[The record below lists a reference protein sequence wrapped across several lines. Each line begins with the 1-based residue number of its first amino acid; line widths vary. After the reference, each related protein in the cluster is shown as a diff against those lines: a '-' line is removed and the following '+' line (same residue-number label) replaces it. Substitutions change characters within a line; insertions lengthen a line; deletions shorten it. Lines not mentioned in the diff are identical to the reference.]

1 MKGYIWGSTSVLLVT
16 LAQLLMKWGMTQI
29 PLLSLAS
36 LAEMTWLFLQPHWLV
51 LLAVAAGIFA
61 YALSMLCWFFA
72 LYYLPLNRAYPLLS
86 VSYALVYLAAVLLP
100 WFNEPVTLLK
110 TLGTLFIL
118 FGVWLIN
125 SRSTAVSS
133 PK

>member
-1 MKGYIWGSTSVLLVT
+1 MKGYLWGAASVLLVT

-29 PLLSLAS
+29 PLLSLA
-36 LAEMTWLFLQPHWLV
+36 EMTLSFLQQYWLV
-51 LLAVAAGIFA
+51 LLAVAGGIFA

-72 LYYLPLNRAYPLLS
+72 LRYLPLNRAYPLLS
-86 VSYALVYLAAVLLP
+86 VSYALVYFGAVLLP
-100 WFNEPVTLLK
+100 WFNEPVTLFK
-110 TLGTLFIL
+110 TLGTLLIL

-125 SRSTAVSS
+125 SRSPVGSH

>member
-1 MKGYIWGSTSVLLVT
+1 MKGYLWGAVSVLLVT

-29 PLLSLAS
+29 PLLSTVDILWS
-36 LAEMTWLFLQPHWLV
+36 GLSGHRLP
-51 LLAVAAGIFA
+51 LLAVACGICG

-72 LYYLPLNRAYPLLS
+72 LRYLPLNRAYPLLS
-86 VSYALVYLAAVLLP
+86 VSYALVYLAAVMLP
-100 WFNEPVTLLK
+100 WFNEPLTWLK

-125 SRSTAVSS
+125 HNGGARVRN
-133 PK
+133 

>member
-1 MKGYIWGSTSVLLVT
+1 MKGYVWGAASVLLVT
-16 LAQLLMKWGMTQI
+16 LAQLLMKGGMAQI
-29 PLLSLAS
+29 PLLAFSDVSFSLIS
-36 LAEMTWLFLQPHWLV
+36 RYWLALLV
-51 LLAVAAGIFA
+51 VGCGIFG

-72 LYYLPLNRAYPLLS
+72 LRTLPLNRAYPLLS

-100 WFNEPVTLLK
+100 WFNESATWLK

-125 SRSTAVSS
+125 SNGGEKRRR
-133 PK
+133 